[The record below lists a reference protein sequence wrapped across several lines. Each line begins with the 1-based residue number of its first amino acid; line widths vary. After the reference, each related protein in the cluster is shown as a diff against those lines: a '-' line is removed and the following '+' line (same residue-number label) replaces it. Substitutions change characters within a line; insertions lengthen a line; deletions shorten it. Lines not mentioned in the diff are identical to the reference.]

1 MRIDVREEISED
13 SELRRAWNEL
23 ALRMES
29 PQVFYT
35 YEWAVAVQR
44 AYRSVLKPLLFLAY
58 EGESLVGVVGLAQES
73 TQSHV
78 VFLTANTGDYCD
90 FISAPGRRREFVEGV
105 LSEFGKR
112 NLRNAILTNLP
123 AGSSSIPAL
132 ASACATQ
139 RFHLHSRQAYLCARV
154 IPGSSAE
161 RAVLKQAVA
170 GKKRLRR
177 NIRELE
183 KLGRVSIRHD
193 TQWEEIEP
201 ILAPF
206 GRAHVA
212 RFLAT
217 GRISSQVRPERR
229 KFLYELARELSHLGW
244 VTVSRLL
251 VGETPA
257 AWNYGFK
264 FSGSWFWYQ
273 PTVNSIYE
281 DLSPGYCLLAKIV
294 QLACDSSEI
303 DVVDLGLGAE
313 DYKDRFAT
321 ANRETLYLTLN
332 KSVGEHLRTVG
343 RDKVAATVK
352 MSPRIETCI
361 RSVLSSL
368 GRFRAHLR
376 ESGVVGLLRQLSR
389 RAWSVLFGFDA
400 VLFFEWPAG
409 NEDRQ
414 RPGGLALRRLD
425 SDIVGAA
432 AIHYAE
438 DSKTLEYLMRSAQRL
453 RFVGGG
459 GFALLTDEGAPV
471 HFCWAK
477 DFEGFEMAELKRTL
491 SAPCPNA
498 VMIFDCYTPSAVRGQ
513 GFFAAA
519 ISALAD
525 QLRAEG
531 KSPWIFGAGTNQTS
545 LRGIE
550 KAGFMR
556 RFTLGRKRIFFF
568 EKVQDSAS
576 SPKPTAD
583 PVSAP

>member
-1 MRIDVREEISED
+1 
-13 SELRRAWNEL
+13 
-23 ALRMES
+23 
-29 PQVFYT
+29 
-35 YEWAVAVQR
+35 
-44 AYRSVLKPLLFLAY
+44 
-58 EGESLVGVVGLAQES
+58 
-73 TQSHV
+73 
-78 VFLTANTGDYCD
+78 
-90 FISAPGRRREFVEGV
+90 
-105 LSEFGKR
+105 
-112 NLRNAILTNLP
+112 
-123 AGSSSIPAL
+123 
-132 ASACATQ
+132 
-139 RFHLHSRQAYLCARV
+139 LCARV
-154 IPGSSAE
+154 IPGSNQE
-161 RAVLKQAVA
+161 RVVLKQAVA

-183 KLGRVSIRHD
+183 KLGRLSVRHD
-193 TQWEEIEP
+193 THWEEIEP

-229 KFLYELARELSHLGW
+229 RFLYELAGELSRSGS

-257 AWNYGFK
+257 AWNYGFQ

-273 PTVNSIYE
+273 PTVNGIYE
-281 DLSPGYCLLAKIV
+281 EFSPGYCLLAKIV
-294 QLACDSSEI
+294 QLACDSAEI

-321 ANRETLYLTLN
+321 ANRETLYLALN
-332 KSVGEHLRTVG
+332 RSVWDHLRAVG
-343 RDKVAATVK
+343 RHKVAAVVK
-352 MSPRIETCI
+352 MSPRLETWI
-361 RSVLSSL
+361 RSVLSSI
-368 GRFRAHLR
+368 GKFRACLR
-376 ESGVVGLLRQLSR
+376 ESGVVGLLKRFFR
-389 RAWSVLFGFDA
+389 RIWSFLFGFDA

-409 NEDRQ
+409 NENRQ
-414 RPGGLALRRLD
+414 RPSGLTLRRLD

-432 AIHYAE
+432 AIHCAE
-438 DSKTLEYLMRSAQRL
+438 DPKTLDYLMRSAQRL
-453 RFVGGG
+453 RSEGGS
-459 GFALLTDEGAPV
+459 GFALLNTEGVPV

-519 ISALAD
+519 LAALGD
-525 QLRAEG
+525 QLRAAG
-531 KSPWIFGAGTNQTS
+531 KSPWIFGAATNQMS

-556 RFTLGRKRIFFF
+556 RFTLGRRRIFFF
-568 EKVQDSAS
+568 EKVQDSI
-576 SPKPTAD
+576 PFPNPTAD

>member
-29 PQVFYT
+29 PQVFYS

-44 AYRSVLKPLLFLAY
+44 AYGSVLKPLLFLAY
-58 EGESLVGVVGLAQES
+58 EGESLVGVVALAQE
-73 TQSHV
+73 QSGSRV
-78 VFLTANTGDYCD
+78 AFLTANTADYCD
-90 FISAPGRRREFVEGV
+90 FISDPSRRFEFVESV
-105 LSEFGKR
+105 LSE
-112 NLRNAILTNLP
+112 LRNRNIRNIILTNLP
-123 AGSSSIPAL
+123 AGSSSVTVIAK
-132 ASACATQ
+132 ASA
-139 RFHLHSRQAYLCARV
+139 RRKFHLHSRQAYLCARV
-154 IPGSSAE
+154 IPGSNEE
-161 RAVLKQAVA
+161 RALLKQAVA

-177 NIRELE
+177 NVRELE
-183 KLGRVSIRHD
+183 KFGRVSVRHD

-217 GRISSQVRPERR
+217 GRISSQVRTERR
-229 KFLYELARELSHLGW
+229 KFLYELARELSSSGW
-244 VTVSRLL
+244 MTVSRLL
-251 VGETPA
+251 VGDTPA
-257 AWNYGFK
+257 AWNYGFQ

-294 QLACDSSEI
+294 QLACDNTEI

-321 ANRETLYLTLN
+321 ANRETLYLVLN
-332 KSVGEHLRTVG
+332 RSSWDHLRTVG

-352 MSPRIETCI
+352 MSPRLETWI
-361 RSVLSSL
+361 RCVLSSI
-368 GRFRAHLR
+368 GKFRARLQ
-376 ESGVVGLLRQLSR
+376 ESGVVGMLGWLSR
-389 RAWSVLFGFDA
+389 RAWRSFFGFDA
-400 VLFFEWPAG
+400 VVFFEWPDG
-409 NEDRQ
+409 NEDCG
-414 RPGGLALRRLD
+414 RPSGLTLRRLD
-425 SDIVGAA
+425 SAIVGAA
-432 AIHYAE
+432 AIHYA
-438 DSKTLEYLMRSAQRL
+438 DDPKTLEYLMRSAQRL
-453 RFVGGG
+453 RSEGDG
-459 GFALLTDEGAPV
+459 GFALLTAEGVPV

-477 DFEGFEMAELKRTL
+477 DFAGFEMAELNRIL

-498 VMIFDCYTPSAVRGQ
+498 VMIFDCYTPSAERRH

-519 ISALAD
+519 IAALAD
-525 QLRAEG
+525 QLRTEG
-531 KSPWIFGAGTNQTS
+531 KAPWIFGAATNQMS

-568 EKVQDSAS
+568 EKVKDSI
-576 SPKPTAD
+576 PYPNPIED
-583 PVSAP
+583 PVSAR